1 MAKKKKKRVQ
11 NVAAVAN
18 PAPAVVKSEPVQ
30 ELTEGQVIEILN
42 FAKNYYSHYISDPSS
57 GFAYSPETTN
67 QRLSEISLSP
77 DDLSEKE
84 IESALKSPLSQSSQ
98 DALVGYSEFLQFSEA
113 VSKRT
118 LLYLGNLPAF
128 DYTVS
133 CTNAYDDSDY
143 QSEAYKADLRKVKQ
157 FLSHFDVRGQMSY
170 VTRRALESEAFYAV
184 FRTDGNNYQFQ
195 ELPAEYCIITGRN
208 LDWGFLFDF
217 DMSWFLKQ
225 GLSLKM
231 YPKNFT
237 KMWKSVFGDIENLA
251 EYNPANKLANR
262 KGTYALWSQTSP
274 LPEDGAFVCFKF
286 NADTTARLPFLTS
299 LFSQVVNKPLIKS
312 LQTNQYM
319 ISAQK
324 ILVGLIPYLKDQKS
338 GQVAN
343 ALAIDAKTLAPFL
356 ALLKQGLSDAVKVS
370 GAPFSDLK
378 DISFPTTEKSIYDE
392 YNTNLAKQSGATG
405 ALIYGSQRP
414 TATEITLSAQIDTM
428 IATSIYPSLARWLST
443 YVNTLTT
450 KYKFRFAFEGNK
462 YTNDRKERLD
472 TALKLADKGVVLPQK
487 IAAAI
492 GMDIFDLEAQLRE
505 GKTQNFYDLLY
516 LLPNANTASFGGDA
530 GRPAVS
536 DEEAADSTLSKL
548 DRDEIE

>member
-1 MAKKKKKRVQ
+1 
-11 NVAAVAN
+11 
-18 PAPAVVKSEPVQ
+18 
-30 ELTEGQVIEILN
+30 
-42 FAKNYYSHYISDPSS
+42 
-57 GFAYSPETTN
+57 
-67 QRLSEISLSP
+67 
-77 DDLSEKE
+77 
-84 IESALKSPLSQSSQ
+84 
-98 DALVGYSEFLQFSEA
+98 
-113 VSKRT
+113 
-118 LLYLGNLPAF
+118 
-128 DYTVS
+128 
-133 CTNAYDDSDY
+133 
-143 QSEAYKADLRKVKQ
+143 
-157 FLSHFDVRGQMSY
+157 
-170 VTRRALESEAFYAV
+170 
-184 FRTDGNNYQFQ
+184 
-195 ELPAEYCIITGRN
+195 
-208 LDWGFLFDF
+208 
-217 DMSWFLKQ
+217 
-225 GLSLKM
+225 
-231 YPKNFT
+231 
-237 KMWKSVFGDIENLA
+237 
-251 EYNPANKLANR
+251 
-262 KGTYALWSQTSP
+262 
-274 LPEDGAFVCFKF
+274 
-286 NADTTARLPFLTS
+286 
-299 LFSQVVNKPLIKS
+299 VVNKPLIKS
-312 LQTNQYM
+312 LQTNQYI

-505 GKTQNFYDLLY
+505 GKAQNFYDLLICSRTRTPR
-516 LLPNANTASFGGDA
+516 LSAAMQADRRSLTRKRLTVRFQNLTATKSSERGI
-530 GRPAVS
+530 
-536 DEEAADSTLSKL
+536 ADGIDK
-548 DRDEIE
+548 RKHIA

>member
-1 MAKKKKKRVQ
+1 
-11 NVAAVAN
+11 
-18 PAPAVVKSEPVQ
+18 
-30 ELTEGQVIEILN
+30 
-42 FAKNYYSHYISDPSS
+42 
-57 GFAYSPETTN
+57 
-67 QRLSEISLSP
+67 
-77 DDLSEKE
+77 
-84 IESALKSPLSQSSQ
+84 
-98 DALVGYSEFLQFSEA
+98 
-113 VSKRT
+113 
-118 LLYLGNLPAF
+118 
-128 DYTVS
+128 
-133 CTNAYDDSDY
+133 
-143 QSEAYKADLRKVKQ
+143 
-157 FLSHFDVRGQMSY
+157 
-170 VTRRALESEAFYAV
+170 
-184 FRTDGNNYQFQ
+184 
-195 ELPAEYCIITGRN
+195 
-208 LDWGFLFDF
+208 
-217 DMSWFLKQ
+217 MSWFLKQ

-251 EYNPANKLANR
+251 EYNPANKLADR

-286 NADTTARLPFLTS
+286 NTDTTARLPFLTS

-312 LQTNQYM
+312 LQTNQYI

-505 GKTQNFYDLLY
+505 GKAQNFYDLLY

>member
-1 MAKKKKKRVQ
+1 MAKKKKRQVQ
-11 NVAAVAN
+11 NVASAPNSA
-18 PAPAVVKSEPVQ
+18 PAPAAVERQ
-30 ELTEGQVIEILN
+30 ELTEGEVLQILN
-42 FAKNYYSHYISDPSS
+42 FAKSYYASQFRDPSA
-57 GFAYSPETTN
+57 GFAYSPEITN
-67 QRLSEISLSP
+67 QRLNEIALSP
-77 DDLSEKE
+77 KNLTLDA
-84 IESALKSPLSQSSQ
+84 IQESLRSPLSNGSQ
-98 DALVGYSEFLQFSEA
+98 DNLVGYSEFLQFSEA
-113 VSKRT
+113 ISKRT

-128 DYTVS
+128 DYTVT
-133 CTNAYDDSDY
+133 CINAYDDSDY
-143 QSEAYKADLRKVKQ
+143 SSAAYKEDNKKVKD
-157 FLSHFDVRGQMSY
+157 FLAHFDVKGQMSY
-170 VTRRALESEAFYAV
+170 VTRRALQSDAFYAV
-184 FRTDGNNYQFQ
+184 FRTDGKNYQFQ
-195 ELPAEYCIITGRN
+195 ELPADYCMITGRN

-217 DMSWFLKQ
+217 DMSWFLNQ

-231 YPKNFT
+231 YPRNFMKLWRET
-237 KMWKSVFGDIENLA
+237 FGETDNLEN
-251 EYNPANKLANR
+251 YNPANGLKDR
-262 KGTYALWSQTSP
+262 DGTYAMWHQTSP
-274 LPEDGAFVCFKF
+274 LPEEGAFVCFKF
-286 NADTTARLPFLTS
+286 NTDTVARLPFLTS
-299 LFSQVVNKPLIKS
+299 LFSQVVNKPLIKE
-312 LQTNQYM
+312 LQTNQYI

-392 YNTNLAKQSGATG
+392 YNTNLSKQSGATG
-405 ALIYGSQRP
+405 ALIYGSARP

-443 YVNTLTT
+443 YVNSLTG

-462 YTNDRKERLD
+462 FTNDRKERLE
-472 TALKLADKGVVLPQK
+472 TALKLADKGIVLPQK

-492 GMDIFDLEAQLRE
+492 GMDIYELQSQLQE
-505 GKTQNFYDLLY
+505 GKANNFYDLLY
-516 LLPNANTASFGGDA
+516 LLPNANTASFGGDT

-548 DRDEIE
+548 DRNETD

>member
-1 MAKKKKKRVQ
+1 MANKKKKQVQ

-18 PAPAVVKSEPVQ
+18 STPAPAVQQ
-30 ELTEGQVIEILN
+30 EDLTEGQVIELLQ
-42 FAKNYYSHYISDPSS
+42 FAERYYSQYSKDPSA
-57 GFAYSPETTN
+57 GFAYSPQLTN
-67 QRLSEISLSP
+67 QRLNEIALSP
-77 DDLSEKE
+77 NDLSADK
-84 IESALKSPLSQSSQ
+84 ISADLANPLSETSQ
-98 DALVGYSEFLQFSEA
+98 NELVGYSEFLQFSEA
-113 VSKRT
+113 ISKRT

-128 DYTVS
+128 DYTVT
-133 CTNAYDDSDY
+133 CTNAYDSTDY
-143 QSEAYKADLRKVKQ
+143 SSAAYKDDLKKVKD
-157 FLSHFDVRGQMSY
+157 FLAHFDVRGQMSY
-170 VTRRALESEAFYAV
+170 VTRRALQSEAFYAV

-195 ELPAEYCIITGRN
+195 ELPADYCLITGRN

-217 DMSWFLKQ
+217 DMSWFLNQ

-231 YPKNFT
+231 YPRNFQ
-237 KMWKSVFGDIENLA
+237 KMWHEVFGEIDDLK
-251 EYNPANKLANR
+251 EYNPANSLAR
-262 KGTYALWSQTSP
+262 RDGTYALWHQTSP

-299 LFSQVVNKPLIKS
+299 MFSQVVNKPLIKI
-312 LQTNQYM
+312 LQTNQYI

-343 ALAIDAKTLAPFL
+343 ALAIDAKRLAPFL

-392 YNTNLAKQSGATG
+392 YNTNLSKQSGATG
-405 ALIYGSQRP
+405 SLIYGSARP

-443 YVNTLTT
+443 YVNTLT
-450 KYKFRFAFEGNK
+450 KRYKFRFVFEGNK
-462 YTNDRKERLD
+462 YTNDRKERLE
-472 TALKLADKGVVLPQK
+472 TALKLADKGIVLPQK
-487 IAAAI
+487 IAAAL
-492 GMDIFDLEAQLRE
+492 GMDIFDLQAQLHE
-505 GKTQNFYDLLY
+505 GKANDFYDLLY
-516 LLPNANTASFGGDA
+516 LLPNANTASFGGGA

-548 DRDEIE
+548 DREENE